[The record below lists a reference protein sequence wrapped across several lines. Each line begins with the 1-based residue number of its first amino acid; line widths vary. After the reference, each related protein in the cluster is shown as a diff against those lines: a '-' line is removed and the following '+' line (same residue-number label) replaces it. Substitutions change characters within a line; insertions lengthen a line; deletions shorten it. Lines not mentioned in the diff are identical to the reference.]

1 VTDTSLV
8 GKKVT
13 ILGLAREGVA
23 LADYLAR
30 NGVRVTV
37 SDLKPREQL
46 SAPLKALSN
55 TPVAAYLLGAHPP
68 EILECDQL
76 FISPGVP
83 LDNPTVLEARRRG
96 IPISG
101 ESRFFM
107 EHCPAP
113 VIGVTGSSGKTTTVR
128 LSSEIM
134 STAGFRT
141 WAGGNIGEPLTPHLD
156 EITPDDRVVMELSSF
171 QLEIMAGSPRIAAIL
186 NITPN
191 HLDRHATM
199 EDYIEAKKQILRFQD
214 AGDVAVLGHDNEI
227 TRSLAAFARGQVA
240 LFSLETEVAE
250 GAFLRHQQIVLRL
263 GGRERIICHEG
274 DVQLLG
280 RHNLANVLAA
290 ITIAGLAGADADAMW
305 DVILSFHGVEH
316 RLEPVRDINGVAYFN
331 DSIATSPERA
341 AAALRSFER
350 PIVLLSGGQDKH
362 LPWDELADLMLQKT
376 RAVVL
381 FGQAA
386 DLVDRALIDARTR
399 NQTPPGGTPV
409 VRRGGSLEEAVA
421 IAHRLA
427 QPGDVVL
434 LSPGGT
440 SYDAFK
446 DFTERGEFFK
456 TLVRAL

>member
-1 VTDTSLV
+1 MTDTTLV
-8 GKKVT
+8 VKKAT
-13 ILGLAREGVA
+13 IIGLAREGVA
-23 LADYLAR
+23 LAEYLAR
-30 NGVRVTV
+30 NGVKVTV
-37 SDLKPREQL
+37 SDLKPREEL
-46 SAPLKALSN
+46 AAPLKALSGV
-55 TPVAAYLLGAHPP
+55 PVEFVLGAHPP
-68 EILECDQL
+68 EILDCDQL

-83 LDNPTVLEARRRG
+83 LDSPIILEAQRRG

-101 ESRFFM
+101 ESRFFL

-128 LSSEIM
+128 LSSEILT
-134 STAGFRT
+134 TAGFRT
-141 WAGGNIGEPLTPHLD
+141 WIGGNIGEPLTPHLD
-156 EITPDDRVVMELSSF
+156 QIALDDKVVMELSSF
-171 QLEIMAGSPRIAAIL
+171 QLKIMASSPRIAVIL

-191 HLDRHATM
+191 HLDRHPTM
-199 EDYIEAKKQILRFQD
+199 EDYIEAKKQIMRFQGP
-214 AGDVAVLGHDNEI
+214 GDVTVLGHDNET
-227 TRSLAAFARGQVA
+227 TRRLVPFAKGQVA

-250 GAFLRHQQIVLRL
+250 GAFLRHQQIILRL
-263 GGRERIICHEG
+263 GGRERVICHEG
-274 DVQLLG
+274 DVKLLG

-305 DVILSFHGVEH
+305 DVILSFRGVEH
-316 RLEPVRDINGVAYFN
+316 RLEPTREINGVSYYN

-341 AAALRSFER
+341 AAALRSFDR
-350 PIVLLSGGQDKH
+350 PIVVLAGGQDKH
-362 LPWDELADLMLQKT
+362 LPWDELADLMLHKT

-386 DLVDRALIDARTR
+386 DLIDSALVAARARSRTALDR
-399 NQTPPGGTPV
+399 TPV

>member
-1 VTDTSLV
+1 VKDTTLV
-8 GKKVT
+8 GKKAT
-13 ILGLAREGVA
+13 IIGVAREGVA
-23 LADYLAR
+23 LAEYLAR
-30 NGVRVTV
+30 HGVHVTV
-37 SDLKPREQL
+37 SDLKPREEL
-46 SAPLKALSN
+46 AAPLKALSGV
-55 TPVAAYLLGAHPP
+55 PVGFVLGAHPP
-68 EILECDQL
+68 EILDCDQL

-83 LDNPTVLEARRRG
+83 MDSPIILEARRRG

-101 ESRFFM
+101 ESRFFL
-107 EHCPAP
+107 EHSPAP

-128 LSSEIM
+128 LSSEILT
-134 STAGFRT
+134 TAGFRT
-141 WAGGNIGEPLTPHLD
+141 WTGGNIGEPLTPHLD
-156 EITPDDRVVMELSSF
+156 QITPDDKVVMELSSF
-171 QLEIMAGSPRIAAIL
+171 QLRIMASSPRIAAIL

-191 HLDRHATM
+191 HLDRHPTM
-199 EDYIEAKKQILRFQD
+199 EDYIEAKKQIMRFQGP
-214 AGDVAVLGHDNEI
+214 GDVAVLGHDNET
-227 TRSLAAFARGQVA
+227 TRHLVPFARGQVA

-250 GAFLRHQQIVLRL
+250 GAFLRHKQIILRL
-263 GGRERIICHEG
+263 GGREQIICHEG
-274 DVQLLG
+274 DVKLLG

-316 RLEPVRDINGVAYFN
+316 RLEPIREIDGVSYYN

-341 AAALRSFER
+341 AAALRSFDQ
-350 PIVLLSGGQDKH
+350 PIVLLAGGQDKH
-362 LPWDELADLMLQKT
+362 LPWDELADLMLHKT

-386 DLVDRALIDARTR
+386 DLIDSALVAARARGRTAPDR
-399 NQTPPGGTPV
+399 TPV

-440 SYDAFK
+440 SFDAFK